1 MMLHVCVCVVASI
14 PFWETSAW
22 RDFWQLLILV
32 KTILVQFP
40 PNGSIANSRRLSANL
55 INWSKPNEMSNCIPP
70 PSDVLVNGPKTSFFK
85 HSFCWWVKPRT
96 VCILSYM
103 PASNIAGY
111 SGMETA

>member
-55 INWSKPNEMSNCIPP
+55 INWSKPVMSYHLLMHNFEFHEN
-70 PSDVLVNGPKTSFFK
+70 S
-85 HSFCWWVKPRT
+85 
-96 VCILSYM
+96 
-103 PASNIAGY
+103 AG
-111 SGMETA
+111 

>member
-1 MMLHVCVCVVASI
+1 MRVVVSASCVCVCVLLPPSHFGKR
-14 PFWETSAW
+14 PHSA
-22 RDFWQLLILV
+22 DFWQLLILV

-85 HSFCWWVKPRT
+85 HSFCWWVKPRWK
-96 VCILSYM
+96 VEGVGC
-103 PASNIAGY
+103 
-111 SGMETA
+111 